1 MSDANT
7 TNANPSKLEALSG
20 ALPADVE
27 QRVKHDAA
35 AVADVARHEFGAI
48 RGEVEE
54 QAKALADEA
63 KTQLG
68 EVAEKA
74 KSIAA
79 EQKDYLATQLADV
92 AGAVSRV
99 AAELGD
105 KQSPTSGYARTLA
118 DGLQDFSRT
127 VSERDVDSLMGLA
140 EDFGRRQPAAFMGA
154 AALAG
159 FVASRFLMASGQ
171 RRSVGPA
178 AAVPPRQDQ
187 PTYRPRNGNQ
197 TMQGDI

>member
-1 MSDANT
+1 M
-7 TNANPSKLEALSG
+7 
-20 ALPADVE
+20 
-27 QRVKHDAA
+27 
-35 AVADVARHEFGAI
+35 
-48 RGEVEE
+48 
-54 QAKALADEA
+54 
-63 KTQLG
+63 
-68 EVAEKA
+68 
-74 KSIAA
+74 
-79 EQKDYLATQLADV
+79 
-92 AGAVSRV
+92 SRV

-171 RRSVGPA
+171 RRAGASGAPA
-178 AAVPPRQDQ
+178 VAAVVPTRQDQ
-187 PTYRPRNGNQ
+187 QAYQTRNGNQ